1 MIVGYLSLGLVLF
14 LLLIFGLLQWWQIP
28 VGSFGDWVVGS
39 ASFGWLLV
47 ITTVPWNIHFEARE
61 AIAEAALSSEAKI
74 SIVPEQVD
82 YVRMVARRSLW
93 VVIALHLVSVI
104 GLYSLA
110 VTGVSQIGY
119 LGSAAA
125 LLLTGL
131 RPAIRTYKYFAAR
144 IAMVRQQFHYPRED
158 VVELRER
165 LRQLETGLQ
174 TLETQMNT
182 EDPASW
188 AATQQR
194 QWEAIRQDLTT
205 VSAELL
211 TLKASNQAAHERLS
225 YEAKQAI
232 SQLSTDGQF
241 LEHVREIIRF
251 FKAA

>member
-1 MIVGYLSLGLVLF
+1 MVISYLSLGLVLF
-14 LLLIFGLLQWWQIP
+14 LLLIFGVLQWWQIP

-61 AIAEAALSSEAKI
+61 AIAEAALSSEAQIAIDSK
-74 SIVPEQVD
+74 QVD

-93 VVIALHLVSVI
+93 VVIALHLLSVI
-104 GLYSLA
+104 GLYGLA
-110 VTGVSQIGY
+110 IAGISQIGY
-119 LGSAAA
+119 FGSAAA

-144 IAMVRQQFHYPRED
+144 IAMIRQQLQYPRED

-165 LRQLETGLQ
+165 VRQAESSLQALEAQLDA
-174 TLETQMNT
+174 EN
-182 EDPASW
+182 PASW
-188 AATQQR
+188 VSTQQR
-194 QWEAIRQDLTT
+194 QWDAIRHDLTT
-205 VSAELL
+205 AAAGLSTL
-211 TLKASNQAAHERLS
+211 TATNQAEHERLS
-225 YEAKQAI
+225 QEAKQAI

-241 LEHVREIIRF
+241 LEHAREIIRF